1 VSGRG
6 FVISRAGE
14 DAFFISISLF
24 LSSVSPPTEFF
35 PRCYPDGLHGGPVFH
50 PFYVPF
56 FVISVNRV
64 RFRTEAKNGKV
75 QPAGTGTSR
84 CADISRV
91 TRSLADAHRDL
102 CDFNVDRSTFNDN
115 RVPARKS
122 QKNEALRDRQA
133 LVRSSIRSFVR
144 E

>member
-14 DAFFISISLF
+14 DAFFISIS
-24 LSSVSPPTEFF
+24 VSLLRFPANREFF

-75 QPAGTGTSR
+75 QPANR
-84 CADISRV
+84 
-91 TRSLADAHRDL
+91 
-102 CDFNVDRSTFNDN
+102 NVPVRRYFTCNTLVG
-115 RVPARKS
+115 RRAPR
-122 QKNEALRDRQA
+122 
-133 LVRSSIRSFVR
+133 LVRF
-144 E
+144 